1 LAFGRGATVPPEV
14 LAGVV
19 LPIAVTKPPI
29 GFPAVGDDGGAGVEK
44 GRCRIFYQMNGRT
57 GRVDL
62 NETANF
68 FALRAIQGGGERN
81 QELKDGRIGWGPGR
95 ELMRGLQYFGEIVAN
110 LLGA

>member
-1 LAFGRGATVPPEV
+1 M
-14 LAGVV
+14 
-19 LPIAVTKPPI
+19 
-29 GFPAVGDDGGAGVEK
+29 EK

-110 LLGA
+110 LLGAGAGEEADPGSDGVEAVSAGELFPADGGQR